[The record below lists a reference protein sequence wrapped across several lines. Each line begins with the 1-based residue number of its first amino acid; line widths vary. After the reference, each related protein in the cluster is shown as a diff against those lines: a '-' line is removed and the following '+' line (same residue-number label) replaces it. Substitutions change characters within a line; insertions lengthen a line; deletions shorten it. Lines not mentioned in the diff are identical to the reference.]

1 MRVSDGFARVLV
13 LAFSGD
19 PAPSV
24 QRREHTLAIL
34 TPAERGLR
42 VVQELTWNSLPE
54 VVGPLLQPD
63 TLWAVDFPC
72 SFPRGFVAHAAGES
86 ETWDA
91 ALAWADVHGEL
102 TLAAGRPPFW
112 GRRNERRPKPD
123 ALPGF
128 GLASLHRACERAY
141 PPAKSVFHVAGP
153 DAVGTAALR
162 GMAWLR
168 RSGLRARVHAWPF
181 DGAADGTRPVLA
193 EVLPRAFWPDM
204 RIEDP
209 AARRARIA
217 AVRSEGWQADE
228 VAWAAAERP
237 FGFRA
242 VTAVA
247 GLAALFARDPGLL
260 ADPARAPVADLAL
273 RYEGWAL
280 GPLGAPGSD
289 VGQGAGTPSC

>member
-1 MRVSDGFARVLV
+1 MRVPEGFQRIVA

-24 QRREHTLAIL
+24 QRREHTLAIAA
-34 TPAERGLR
+34 PAEHTLR
-42 VVQELTWNSLPE
+42 VVQDLTWDALPAA
-54 VVGPLLQPD
+54 VGPLLQPGS
-63 TLWAVDFPC
+63 LWAVDFPL
-72 SFPRGFVAHAAGES
+72 SFPRGFIAHETGDA

-102 TLAAGRPPFW
+102 TLAAGRAPFW
-112 GRRNERRPKPD
+112 GRRGERRPKPD
-123 ALPGF
+123 ALAGF

-141 PPAKSVFHVAGP
+141 PPAKSVFQVAGP
-153 DAVGTAALR
+153 DAVGTAVLR

-168 RSGLRARVHAWPF
+168 RSGLRPRLHAWPF
-181 DGAADGTRPVLA
+181 DGPADGTRPVLV

-217 AVRSEGWQADE
+217 AVKAEGWRADDF
-228 VAWAAAERP
+228 AWATAERP
-237 FGFRA
+237 FAFRA
-242 VTAVA
+242 VTAAA
-247 GLAALFARDPGLL
+247 GLATLLARDPGLL
-260 ADPARAPVADLAL
+260 SDPARAPVTDPAL

-280 GPLGAPGSD
+280 GPDGA
-289 VGQGAGTPSC
+289 